1 MKKLLTTLLS
11 IIALTTSAF
20 AQTPSDDSLRQMMAL
35 AGVDKMLD
43 SSINSMI
50 KVQRDMFEQK
60 LKQSSQLSHDTIT
73 QMGAVYEK
81 HLRQSVMGLFS
92 EQTKEQMADLY
103 IMVAKNH
110 LTQREVDD
118 NIRFL
123 QSESGQS
130 ISQKTPVIMTEYS
143 QQVQLLLMQSLIQ
156 NAVNSE
162 ESQRQMRQEMQAILE
177 K

>member
-1 MKKLLTTLLS
+1 MKKLLATLLS

-50 KVQRDMFEQK
+50 KVQRGMFEEK
-60 LKQSSQLSHDTIT
+60 LKQSSQLSHDAIT

-81 HLRQSVMGLFS
+81 RLRQSVMGLFS

-130 ISQKTPVIMTEYS
+130 ISQKTPLIMTEYS